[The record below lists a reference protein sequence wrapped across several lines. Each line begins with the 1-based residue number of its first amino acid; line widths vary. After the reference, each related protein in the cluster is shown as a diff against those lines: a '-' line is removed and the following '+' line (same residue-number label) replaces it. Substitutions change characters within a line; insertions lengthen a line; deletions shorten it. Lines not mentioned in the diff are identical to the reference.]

1 MIAMDVQVCNFFM
14 TAGIMIGYSHKNMG
28 LSGNCTQEIGESGKR
43 VCKSVKREDEPV
55 NPELVYRV
63 ELLRLISVFNSLN
76 SRLVCPAMLVFSSA
90 LLKRYGITFFTGP

>member
-1 MIAMDVQVCNFFM
+1 MIKMDVQVCNFFM
-14 TAGIMIGYSHKNMG
+14 TAGFIIGYSHKIMG
-28 LSGNCTQEIGESGKR
+28 LSGGGTQEIGESGKK
-43 VCKSVKREDEPV
+43 VCGSAKREVEPV
-55 NPELVYRV
+55 NPVMVYRV